1 MLAYLNMQNII
12 LITCRNSDV
21 TSVQLYKSVK
31 GNEKRW
37 KRNFLSKANP
47 RQLSA
52 IETITRQFPVSLPLA
67 MILENTKEDIV
78 YVIKRRILQAITA
91 GSGEEY

>member
-1 MLAYLNMQNII
+1 MQNII

-21 TSVQLYKSVK
+21 TLVQLYKSVK

-52 IETITRQFPVSLPLA
+52 VKDDS
-67 MILENTKEDIV
+67 ENFA
-78 YVIKRRILQAITA
+78 YMRRH
-91 GSGEEY
+91 